1 MLLLAPCGRSAAI
14 NDLPKYVKSKVRLF
28 ADDTVI
34 YLAIESTNDCIQL
47 QQDLLNLE
55 KWESDWKMEFHT
67 SKCNVLHITRKC
79 HPYVHVYKLKGQV
92 LDPLHSVKYLQCVYL
107 SNDLHWNKH
116 IKTISNKANKTLG
129 FLKRNSIHCP
139 PRTKET
145 AYKALVR
152 PTLEYCS
159 SVWDP
164 HTDKNTNTVE
174 IDQRRAAHWVLN
186 HFDRK
191 DSVTEMLSTLKL
203 KTLESWRII
212 ACLSILYKMPGGG
225 VLPYITYTGMCCPT
239 GSSF

>member
-1 MLLLAPCGRSAAI
+1 M
-14 NDLPKYVKSKVRLF
+14 
-28 ADDTVI
+28 
-34 YLAIESTNDCIQL
+34 
-47 QQDLLNLE
+47 
-55 KWESDWKMEFHT
+55 
-67 SKCNVLHITRKC
+67 
-79 HPYVHVYKLKGQV
+79 
-92 LDPLHSVKYLQCVYL
+92 DPLHSVKYLQCVYL
-107 SNDLHWNKH
+107 SNNLHWNKH

-225 VLPYITYTGMCCPT
+225 GGYSHKFPIRVCAAQRGRHFKAPDLEWGIHFRGV
-239 GSSF
+239 F